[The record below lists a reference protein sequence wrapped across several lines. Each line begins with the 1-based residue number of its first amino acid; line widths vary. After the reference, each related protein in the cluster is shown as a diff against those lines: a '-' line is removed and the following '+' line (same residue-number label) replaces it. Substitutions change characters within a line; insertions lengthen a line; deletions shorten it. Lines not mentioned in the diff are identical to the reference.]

1 MEVYLHHLI
10 AMPPRATIV
19 EEFDDD
25 TDLPLPSRALPNT
38 GTRGA
43 LLEEITSDSDDDDD
57 MEIPQLPTM
66 QPVAPSAR
74 SRHDSVPSHIPP
86 GATVTTDASQFKE
99 CVWRSI
105 GKHDIDI

>member
-1 MEVYLHHLI
+1 
-10 AMPPRATIV
+10 MPPRATIV

-43 LLEEITSDSDDDDD
+43 LLEEITSDDEDDEDD

-66 QPVAPSAR
+66 QPVAPSVR
-74 SRHDSVPSHIPP
+74 PTRDSVPSHIPP

-105 GKHDIDI
+105 SKNDIDI

>member
-1 MEVYLHHLI
+1 
-10 AMPPRATIV
+10 MPPRATIV

-25 TDLPLPSRALPNT
+25 TDLPLPSKALPNT

-43 LLEEITSDSDDDDD
+43 LLEEITSDDDD

-74 SRHDSVPSHIPP
+74 STRDSVSSHIPP

-105 GKHDIDI
+105 SKYNIDI